1 MLVGHRLVEPGSRA
15 ERHRNDAAVFVAG
28 DEDERHTPRAQHFGD
43 GKAHLA
49 VEVDVQDRPVERLA
63 LRQFEA
69 ALQPA
74 RRTDDL
80 AAPVLEQNLGNFRL
94 QQVVLDNQDLKPF
107 QPRRQH
113 DRCSLP
119 VSGPT
124 IGTTIRGGFGCS
136 LERRAVSRYDK
147 AMTDLL
153 DQGAAAISSA
163 VRAGKTSAR
172 DVAEAAIA
180 RVEAKNKAI
189 TAIVDFDPAEARA
202 AADAVDGR
210 CKQGFDGPILGVPYT
225 VKDTTWVQGRRVTN
239 GSLLWKDFKP
249 PRDAVA
255 VERLKAAGGVFLG
268 MTNTP
273 EMAAKGHTEN
283 KVYGPS
289 RHPKNPALTPGGSS
303 GGAAAALAA
312 GFTPIALGTDGGGS
326 GRRPASHCGV
336 VGLKTSAGAIPS
348 PFGFGG
354 AYGPLYGVTAPMGR
368 SVADAKVA
376 FEVMAGPDPRD
387 PHSVALL
394 DVPPPSSPRIAL
406 SPRLGLDVAVDPD
419 VMMAFKAAIARLR
432 AAGWRIEEAD
442 VAWPEGTSETA
453 FSAVNQAAS
462 ALLHGEHHAKDKDL
476 FGDNVAG
483 LIERGR
489 SVPGTDVVAAFR
501 FADACARAVAQ
512 FFTAYDYLLTPTTAC
527 VSWPVE
533 QVYPQVIENREVGPR
548 GHAAFTP
555 LFNLALVP
563 GISIPCGSGRDGL
576 PVGLQI
582 VAPRLHDRPLL
593 AMAQRAEAALA

>member
-1 MLVGHRLVEPGSRA
+1 
-15 ERHRNDAAVFVAG
+15 
-28 DEDERHTPRAQHFGD
+28 
-43 GKAHLA
+43 
-49 VEVDVQDRPVERLA
+49 
-63 LRQFEA
+63 
-69 ALQPA
+69 
-74 RRTDDL
+74 
-80 AAPVLEQNLGNFRL
+80 
-94 QQVVLDNQDLKPF
+94 
-107 QPRRQH
+107 
-113 DRCSLP
+113 
-119 VSGPT
+119 
-124 IGTTIRGGFGCS
+124 
-136 LERRAVSRYDK
+136 
-147 AMTDLL
+147 MTDLL
-153 DQGAAAISSA
+153 DQGAAAIAEA
-163 VRAGKTSAR
+163 VRTGKTTAR
-172 DVAEAAIA
+172 AVAEAAIA
-180 RVEAKNKAI
+180 RVEARNAAL

-202 AADAVDGR
+202 AADAVDAR
-210 CKQGFDGPILGVPYT
+210 RRQGFDGPILGVPYT
-225 VKDTTWVQGRRVTN
+225 VKDTTWVAGRRVTN
-239 GSLLWKDFKP
+239 GSLLWKDFIP
-249 PRDAVA
+249 PRDALA
-255 VERLKAAGGVFLG
+255 VERLKAGGGVFLG

-289 RHPKNPALTPGGSS
+289 RHPLNPALTPGGSS

-354 AYGPLYGVTAPMGR
+354 AYGPLYGVVAPMGR
-368 SVADAKVA
+368 TVADARVA

-394 DVPPPSSPRIAL
+394 DVPPPSQPRIAV

-419 VMMAFKAAIARLR
+419 VMAAFDAAVAKLR
-432 AAGWRIEEAD
+432 AAGWRIEAAD
-442 VAWPEGTSETA
+442 ISWPEGTGETA
-453 FSAVNQAAS
+453 FSAVNAAAS
-462 ALLHGEHHAKDKDL
+462 ALLYGDRQAADKDL
-476 FGDNVAG
+476 FGDNVTG

-489 SVPGTDVVAAFR
+489 DVPGTDVVASFR
-501 FADACARAVAQ
+501 FADACARAVAT
-512 FFTAYDYLLTPTTAC
+512 FFTEYDYLLTPTTAC

-533 QVYPQVIENREVGPR
+533 QVYPKVIENRQVGPR

-563 GISIPCGSGRDGL
+563 GISIPCGTGRDGL

-593 AMAQRAEAALA
+593 AMAQRAETALAS

>member
-1 MLVGHRLVEPGSRA
+1 
-15 ERHRNDAAVFVAG
+15 
-28 DEDERHTPRAQHFGD
+28 
-43 GKAHLA
+43 
-49 VEVDVQDRPVERLA
+49 
-63 LRQFEA
+63 
-69 ALQPA
+69 
-74 RRTDDL
+74 
-80 AAPVLEQNLGNFRL
+80 
-94 QQVVLDNQDLKPF
+94 
-107 QPRRQH
+107 
-113 DRCSLP
+113 
-119 VSGPT
+119 
-124 IGTTIRGGFGCS
+124 
-136 LERRAVSRYDK
+136 
-147 AMTDLL
+147 MTELL
-153 DQGAAAISSA
+153 DQGAAAIADA
-163 VRAGKTSAR
+163 VRAGKTKAR
-172 DVAEAAIA
+172 DIAEMAIA
-180 RVEAKNKAI
+180 RVEAKNAQL

-202 AADAVDGR
+202 SADVVDAR
-210 CKQGFDGPILGVPYT
+210 RKQGFDGPILGVPYT

-239 GSLLWKDFKP
+239 GSLLHKDFKP

-255 VERLKAAGGVFLG
+255 VERLKNAGGIFLG

-289 RHPKNPALTPGGSS
+289 RHPMNPALTPGGSS

-312 GFTPIALGTDGGGS
+312 GFSPIALGTDGGGS

-368 SVADAKVA
+368 SVADARVA
-376 FEVMAGPDPRD
+376 FEVMAGPDRRD

-394 DVPPPSSPRIAL
+394 DIPPPSQPRIAV
-406 SPRLGLDVAVDPD
+406 SPRLGLNVAVDPD
-419 VMMAFKAAIARLR
+419 VIAAFEAAIGKLR

-442 VAWPEGTSETA
+442 VAWPESTSEAA
-453 FSAVNQAAS
+453 FSAVNAAAS
-462 ALLHGEHHAKDKDL
+462 ALLYGEQHAADKNL
-476 FGDNVAG
+476 FGDNVSG

-489 SVPGTDVVAAFR
+489 DVPGTDVVSAFR
-501 FADACARAVAQ
+501 LADACARSVAE
-512 FFTAYDYLLTPTTAC
+512 FFTEYDYLLTPTTAC

-533 QVYPQVIENREVGPR
+533 QVYPKVIENKQAGPR
-548 GHAAFTP
+548 GHAVFTP

-563 GISIPCGSGRDGL
+563 GISVPCGTGRDGL

-593 AMAQRAEAALA
+593 AMAQRAEMAFH

>member
-1 MLVGHRLVEPGSRA
+1 
-15 ERHRNDAAVFVAG
+15 
-28 DEDERHTPRAQHFGD
+28 
-43 GKAHLA
+43 
-49 VEVDVQDRPVERLA
+49 
-63 LRQFEA
+63 
-69 ALQPA
+69 
-74 RRTDDL
+74 
-80 AAPVLEQNLGNFRL
+80 
-94 QQVVLDNQDLKPF
+94 
-107 QPRRQH
+107 
-113 DRCSLP
+113 
-119 VSGPT
+119 
-124 IGTTIRGGFGCS
+124 
-136 LERRAVSRYDK
+136 
-147 AMTDLL
+147 MTDLL

-163 VRAGKTSAR
+163 IRAGKTSAR

-210 CKQGFDGPILGVPYT
+210 RKQGFDGPILGVPYT

-239 GSLLWKDFKP
+239 GSLLWKDFRP
-249 PRDAVA
+249 PRDAIA

-376 FEVMAGPDPRD
+376 FEVMAGPDRRD

-394 DVPPPSSPRIAL
+394 DVPPPSSPRIAV

-419 VMMAFKAAIARLR
+419 VMAAFDSAVARLR

-442 VAWPEGTSETA
+442 VTWPEGTSETA

-462 ALLHGEHHAKDKDL
+462 ALLYGEHHAEDKDL

-489 SVPGTDVVAAFR
+489 NVPGTDVVSAFR

-512 FFTAYDYLLTPTTAC
+512 FFTDYDYLLTPTTAC

-533 QVYPQVIENREVGPR
+533 QVYPKVIENREVGPR

-563 GISIPCGSGRDGL
+563 GISIPCGVGRDGL

>member
-1 MLVGHRLVEPGSRA
+1 
-15 ERHRNDAAVFVAG
+15 
-28 DEDERHTPRAQHFGD
+28 
-43 GKAHLA
+43 
-49 VEVDVQDRPVERLA
+49 
-63 LRQFEA
+63 
-69 ALQPA
+69 
-74 RRTDDL
+74 
-80 AAPVLEQNLGNFRL
+80 
-94 QQVVLDNQDLKPF
+94 
-107 QPRRQH
+107 
-113 DRCSLP
+113 
-119 VSGPT
+119 
-124 IGTTIRGGFGCS
+124 
-136 LERRAVSRYDK
+136 
-147 AMTDLL
+147 MTELL
-153 DQGAAAISSA
+153 DQGAAAIANA
-163 VRAGKTSAR
+163 VRAGKIKAR
-172 DVAEAAIA
+172 DVAEMAIA
-180 RVEAKNKAI
+180 RVEAKNAQL

-202 AADAVDGR
+202 SADAVDAR
-210 CKQGFDGPILGVPYT
+210 RKQGFDGPILGVPYT

-239 GSLLWKDFKP
+239 GSLLHKDFKP

-255 VERLKAAGGVFLG
+255 VERLKAAGGIFLG

-289 RHPKNPALTPGGSS
+289 RHPLNPALTPGGSS

-368 SVADAKVA
+368 SVADARVA
-376 FEVMAGPDPRD
+376 FEVMAGPDRRD

-394 DVPPPSSPRIAL
+394 DVPPPAQPRIAV
-406 SPRLGLDVAVDPD
+406 SPRLGLNVAVDPD
-419 VMMAFKAAIARLR
+419 VMAAFEAAVGKLR

-442 VAWPEGTSETA
+442 VAWPENTNEAA
-453 FSAVNQAAS
+453 FSAVNAAAS
-462 ALLHGEHHAKDKDL
+462 ALLYGEQHAADKNL
-476 FGDNVAG
+476 FGDNIAG
-483 LIERGR
+483 LIERGGA
-489 SVPGTDVVAAFR
+489 VPGTDVVAAFR
-501 FADACARAVAQ
+501 LADDCARSVAE
-512 FFTAYDYLLTPTTAC
+512 FFTEYDYLLTPTTAC

-533 QVYPQVIENREVGPR
+533 QVHPTVIENKEAGPR
-548 GHAAFTP
+548 GHAVFTP

-563 GISIPCGSGRDGL
+563 GISIPCGTGRDGL

-593 AMAQRAEAALA
+593 AMAQRAETALR

>member
-1 MLVGHRLVEPGSRA
+1 
-15 ERHRNDAAVFVAG
+15 
-28 DEDERHTPRAQHFGD
+28 
-43 GKAHLA
+43 
-49 VEVDVQDRPVERLA
+49 
-63 LRQFEA
+63 
-69 ALQPA
+69 
-74 RRTDDL
+74 
-80 AAPVLEQNLGNFRL
+80 
-94 QQVVLDNQDLKPF
+94 
-107 QPRRQH
+107 
-113 DRCSLP
+113 
-119 VSGPT
+119 
-124 IGTTIRGGFGCS
+124 
-136 LERRAVSRYDK
+136 
-147 AMTDLL
+147 MTELL
-153 DQGAAAISSA
+153 DLGAAAIARA
-163 VRAGKTSAR
+163 VRTGTTTAR
-172 DVAEAAIA
+172 EVAEAAIA
-180 RVEAKNKAI
+180 RVEARNADL

-202 AADAVDGR
+202 AADAVDAWR
-210 CKQGFDGPILGVPYT
+210 RQGFDGPILGVPYT

-249 PRDAVA
+249 PRNALA
-255 VERLKAAGGVFLG
+255 VERLKKAGGVFLG

-289 RHPKNPALTPGGSS
+289 RHPMNPGLTPGGSS

-368 SVADAKVA
+368 SVADARLA
-376 FEVMAGPDPRD
+376 FEVMAGPDPLD

-394 DVPPPSSPRIAL
+394 DLPPPPRPRIAA
-406 SPRLGLDVAVDPD
+406 SRRLGLDVAVDPD
-419 VMMAFKAAIARLR
+419 VTAAFDAAIERLR

-453 FSAVNQAAS
+453 FGAVNAAAS
-462 ALLHGEHHAKDKDL
+462 ALLYGERHAKEKDL

-483 LIERGR
+483 LIERGHR
-489 SVPGTDVVAAFR
+489 VPGTDVVAAFR
-501 FADACARAVAQ
+501 FADACARSVAQ
-512 FFTAYDYLLTPTTAC
+512 FFTEYDYLLTPTTAC
-527 VSWPVE
+527 VSWPVD
-533 QVYPQVIENREVGPR
+533 QVYPPVIENREAGPR

-563 GISIPCGSGRDGL
+563 AISVPCGAGRDGL

-593 AMAQRAEAALA
+593 AMAQRAETALS